1 MHCRTDEVRPPICE
15 AAGVELV
22 SDRSYHFA
30 VPPRVVW
37 ATLAAT
43 NQYRAWWPWLR
54 EFDASDLAVGQHWR
68 CEVRPPLPY
77 SLRFVIEL
85 VEVDEPYV
93 VAAVVDGDITGTA
106 RIEIGAR
113 RGGSDVHFTS
123 RLAPARGSV
132 GLIARCAR
140 PVVRRGH
147 DWVLDTGAR
156 QFASRALA

>member
-1 MHCRTDEVRPPICE
+1 M
-15 AAGVELV
+15 ELV

-43 NQYRAWWPWLR
+43 NRYRAWWPWLR
-54 EFDASDLAVGQHWR
+54 EFDARDLAVGQRWNCR
-68 CEVRPPLPY
+68 VQPPLPY

-93 VAAVVDGDITGTA
+93 IGADVDGDIRGTA
-106 RIEIGAR
+106 RVEIAAR
-113 RGGSDVHFTS
+113 RDGSDVRFAS
-123 RLAPARGSV
+123 QLEPARGSV
-132 GLIARCAR
+132 GLMAWWAR